1 MLNVNRKLSFIRIS
15 LIIASNFLRLIGY
28 KPKIKSKIF
37 VISHMRAGSTLLSN
51 IILSGGNVFG
61 VGETHTCY
69 KHKHKINEAI
79 MIISYLRKKINYF
92 FHKIIFFDKI
102 LHNHLDKDFHAS
114 YLQNSKFIFLTR
126 HPKDSMISLKK
137 EFTLNKNKYYALP
150 EDYLR
155 ERLLNIKEFWLK
167 IPKEKKLMLS
177 YEDLTTKTND
187 SIQIL
192 NNFLDNDIKVSKD
205 YNLSL
210 VPKIKGVGD
219 YSENIKSGT
228 IRPVMSQNSVNVSYP
243 TEVDKAYEDLVTL
256 DD

>member
-1 MLNVNRKLSFIRIS
+1 M
-15 LIIASNFLRLIGY
+15 
-28 KPKIKSKIF
+28 
-37 VISHMRAGSTLLSN
+37 
-51 IILSGGNVFG
+51 
-61 VGETHTCY
+61 
-69 KHKHKINEAI
+69 
-79 MIISYLRKKINYF
+79 
-92 FHKIIFFDKI
+92 
-102 LHNHLDKDFHAS
+102 
-114 YLQNSKFIFLTR
+114 
-126 HPKDSMISLKK
+126 
-137 EFTLNKNKYYALP
+137 P

-167 IPKEKKLMLS
+167 ILKENKLMLS

-228 IRPVMSQNSVNVSYP
+228 IRPVMSKNSVNVSYP
-243 TEVDKAYEDLVTL
+243 TEVDKAYEDLVSL